1 MIALGIETSTPAGS
15 LSLVSEEG
23 VLASS
28 FYSSLHLKHSSWII
42 SEIDHILK
50 LSNINLPEISS
61 VAVSTGPGS
70 FSGIRVGYATAQ
82 GLSAGLGLP
91 VIGVSTLDVIS
102 HNIIEKELQVCSI
115 IDARKD
121 RIHIALYRKQR
132 RFGDYITCDLSDLY
146 YLIDQETLF
155 VGPGAS
161 VYKDRIRE
169 RLGKMASFS
178 HSLHNIP
185 QATSVA
191 SLGLL
196 AFKKERRVSRLVYGY
211 LD

>member
-1 MIALGIETSTPAGS
+1 MIALGIETSTSAGS

-42 SEIDHILK
+42 NEIDHLLK
-50 LSNINLPEISS
+50 LSGLKLSEVAVI
-61 VAVSTGPGS
+61 AVSTGQGS

-82 GLSAGLGLP
+82 GISAAFDIP
-91 VIGVSTLDVIS
+91 VIGIPTLDVIS
-102 HNIIEKELQVCSI
+102 HNITETEKQVCPI
-115 IDARKD
+115 IDGRKD
-121 RIHIALYRKQR
+121 KIYIALYRKKR
-132 RFGDYITCDLSDLY
+132 RLSDYIACNLSDLFP
-146 YLIDQETLF
+146 LIDQETLF
-155 VGPGAS
+155 IGPGVS
-161 VYKDRIRE
+161 VYKDRIKK
-169 RLGKMASFS
+169 RLGRLAFFS
-178 HSLHNIP
+178 HPFHNIP

-196 AFKKERRVSRLVYGY
+196 SLKRKEGGSSLLYGH

>member
-82 GLSAGLGLP
+82 GLSAGLDIP
-91 VIGVSTLDVIS
+91 MIGVSTLDAIS
-102 HNIIEKELQVCSI
+102 YNICEKGLQVCSI

-132 RFGDYITCDLSDLY
+132 KASDHITCNLSDLSS
-146 YLIDQETLF
+146 LIDQETLF
-155 VGPGAS
+155 VGPGVSA
-161 VYKDRIRE
+161 YKDRIKE

-178 HSLHNIP
+178 HPLHNIP

-191 SLGLL
+191 FLGLL
-196 AFKKERRVSRLVYGY
+196 TFKKEKGTSHLVYGY

>member
-28 FYSSLHLKHSSWII
+28 FVSCLHLRHSHWII

-50 LSNINLPEISS
+50 LSGIKLSEISAI
-61 VAVSTGPGS
+61 AVSTGPGS

-82 GLSAGLGLP
+82 GLSAGLDIP
-91 VIGVSTLDVIS
+91 VIGISTLDVIS
-102 HNIIEKELQVCSI
+102 HNICSPEKQVCSVV
-115 IDARKD
+115 DARKD
-121 RIHIALYRKQR
+121 NIHIALYRKQR
-132 RFGDYITCDLSDLY
+132 RFEDYITCNISDLSS
-146 YLIDQETLF
+146 LIDQETLF
-155 VGPGAS
+155 VGPG
-161 VYKDRIRE
+161 VPFYKDRIKE
-169 RLGKMASFS
+169 RLGKIAFFS
-178 HSLHNIP
+178 HSFHNIP

-191 SLGLL
+191 LLGL
-196 AFKKERRVSRLVYGY
+196 ASFKRKKEGSRLVYGH

>member
-1 MIALGIETSTPAGS
+1 MITLGIETSTPAGS

-28 FYSSLHLKHSSWII
+28 FVSCLHLKHSNWII

-50 LSNINLPEISS
+50 LSCIKLSEISTI
-61 VAVSTGPGS
+61 AVSTGPGS
-70 FSGIRVGYATAQ
+70 FSGLRVGYATAQ
-82 GLSAGLGLP
+82 GLSAGLDIP
-91 VIGVSTLDVIS
+91 VIGVSTLDTIS
-102 HNIIEKELQVCSI
+102 HNICEKDMQVCSI

-132 RFGDYITCDLSDLY
+132 MISDYITCNLSDVFS
-146 YLIDQETLF
+146 LIDQETLF
-155 VGPGAS
+155 VGPGAPF
-161 VYKDRIRE
+161 YKDRIKE
-169 RLGKMASFS
+169 KLGALAFFS

-196 AFKKERRVSRLVYGY
+196 SFKRKKEGSRLVYGH